1 MLQGVH
7 AETIVFTSYQ
17 QARSLRLDAGWPL
30 VGTASEFGGRDVKL
44 LGAKPRRFRIRVT
57 GLRESGK
64 AISCQLDLHDGDRV
78 FAPLMRVEL
87 SFVPDGPNTR
97 VRLTGATA
105 RDLTPASAMQGEM
118 SRALANEYA
127 RALLG
132 LIAKAMEARSGKSH
146 LAARPRAASKAL
158 LQKHKR

>member
-17 QARSLRLDAGWPL
+17 QARSLRLDGGWPL
-30 VGTASEFGGRDVKL
+30 IGTASEFGGRDVKL
-44 LGAKPRRFRIRVT
+44 LGTKPRRFRIRT
-57 GLRESGK
+57 TDLRESGK
-64 AISCQLDLHDGDRV
+64 AISCQLDLHDGERL

-87 SFVPDGPNTR
+87 SFVQDGPNTR
-97 VRLTGATA
+97 VRLRGATV
-105 RDLTPASAMQGEM
+105 RDLTPASPMQSEM

-146 LAARPRAASKAL
+146 PAARPRAVPRAL
-158 LQKHKR
+158 LQKHK